1 MPAAAGKA
9 RNGDDLG
16 EYDGNPILM
25 SISHGYYTFP
35 SDTNQ
40 AREKNRKKLSG
51 ERRPSNCRQLTLCPA
66 IFSGQRARI
75 SLRRKSASIGRL
87 SKAMNVAL
95 SCITASF
102 ILDANSSLSCTFL
115 SGSRRIVFLSNKAHN
130 FFLGNRSHPLPAFL
144 ARNPDS
150 SVGRFIT
157 LTPSGLC
164 EQSRPR
170 ACPFCSAD
178 SGSWLT
184 SVFGVF
190 LASYPP
196 FSGDSKNGVSAER
209 IPQPPST
216 KTSAAAGEPLF
227 SFDDGR
233 KAAETPT
240 TSLRGIGHFMAQKG
254 KEKKA
259 EKTRNQTCNK
269 NPRICRAK
277 GSPGPDC
284 CKKKCVNVMSDR
296 QNCGVCGKKCR
307 YDETCCRGKC
317 VSVLFDKNNCGG
329 CRKKCKKGTT
339 CVYGMCS
346 YA

>member
-1 MPAAAGKA
+1 MKILKA
-9 RNGDDLG
+9 L
-16 EYDGNPILM
+16 L
-25 SISHGYYTFP
+25 
-35 SDTNQ
+35 
-40 AREKNRKKLSG
+40 
-51 ERRPSNCRQLTLCPA
+51 
-66 IFSGQRARI
+66 
-75 SLRRKSASIGRL
+75 
-87 SKAMNVAL
+87 
-95 SCITASF
+95 
-102 ILDANSSLSCTFL
+102 
-115 SGSRRIVFLSNKAHN
+115 
-130 FFLGNRSHPLPAFL
+130 FL
-144 ARNPDS
+144 AIIISVS
-150 SVGRFIT
+150 S
-157 LTPSGLC
+157 
-164 EQSRPR
+164 
-170 ACPFCSAD
+170 A
-178 SGSWLT
+178 
-184 SVFGVF
+184 
-190 LASYPP
+190 
-196 FSGDSKNGVSAER
+196 
-209 IPQPPST
+209 QPPST

-240 TSLRGIGHFMAQKG
+240 TSLRGIGHFLAQKG

-296 QNCGVCGKKCR
+296 QNCGVCGKKCT

-339 CVYGMCS
+339 CVYGMCTILMSIAITTLSSTQHKDEEEEEAAGDGGLLNAAEPPQFLRGTGRILAQKGKEKKVEKARNLTCNKNPRICRAKGSPGPDCCKKKCVDVMNDRQNCGLCGKKCRYNETCCRGKCVSTLFDKNNCGGCRKKCKKGTTCVYGMCS

>member
-1 MPAAAGKA
+1 MKILKA
-9 RNGDDLG
+9 LLFLT
-16 EYDGNPILM
+16 IV
-25 SISHGYYTFP
+25 ISV
-35 SDTNQ
+35 S
-40 AREKNRKKLSG
+40 
-51 ERRPSNCRQLTLCPA
+51 
-66 IFSGQRARI
+66 
-75 SLRRKSASIGRL
+75 SA
-87 SKAMNVAL
+87 
-95 SCITASF
+95 
-102 ILDANSSLSCTFL
+102 
-115 SGSRRIVFLSNKAHN
+115 
-130 FFLGNRSHPLPAFL
+130 
-144 ARNPDS
+144 
-150 SVGRFIT
+150 
-157 LTPSGLC
+157 
-164 EQSRPR
+164 
-170 ACPFCSAD
+170 
-178 SGSWLT
+178 
-184 SVFGVF
+184 
-190 LASYPP
+190 
-196 FSGDSKNGVSAER
+196 
-209 IPQPPST
+209 QPPST

-240 TSLRGIGHFMAQKG
+240 TSLRGVGHFLAQKG
-254 KEKKA
+254 KETKA